1 MSRLTHASTATP
13 ALRVLSLAGVD
24 YTVHEY
30 DHDPRARRYGSEAS
44 EKLGVD
50 PQRVFKTLH
59 ILVDGEPVNAL
70 VPVSGQLDLK
80 ALASVA
86 GGKKATL
93 AGVAEAERRTGYVSG
108 GMSPFGQ
115 RVTLPAFIDESAAQ
129 HETVFVS
136 AGRRGLEIE
145 IRPHDLF
152 MLTNAGVQRI
162 AQLD

>member
-1 MSRLTHASTATP
+1 
-13 ALRVLSLAGVD
+13 
-24 YTVHEY
+24 
-30 DHDPRARRYGSEAS
+30 
-44 EKLGVD
+44 
-50 PQRVFKTLH
+50 
-59 ILVDGEPVNAL
+59 
-70 VPVSGQLDLK
+70 
-80 ALASVA
+80 
-86 GGKKATL
+86 
-93 AGVAEAERRTGYVSG
+93 
-108 GMSPFGQ
+108 MSPFGQ